1 MEGRAPPTSCPGLP
15 PDSPSLGG
23 QAANWDSTVVVE
35 LGLGL
40 GRPVDGEV
48 RVSMVG
54 TKEAVKIRQRTE
66 ATGSTSR
73 AVRKIQRQA
82 SAVWRRPSV
91 WRA

>member
-23 QAANWDSTVVVE
+23 QAANWDSMVVVE
-35 LGLGL
+35 L

-48 RVSMVG
+48 RVSMG
-54 TKEAVKIRQRTE
+54 TREAVKIHQRTE

-73 AVRKIQRQA
+73 AVRKIQRPA
-82 SAVWRRPSV
+82 SAVWRRPSA
-91 WRA
+91 WQA